1 MSEPISRR
9 RATGLL
15 GGAATSL
22 LVGEAHAEHAN
33 VAERVT
39 KLIVEHMD
47 VDRGKVKPETAF
59 TALGADSLDC
69 VELTMAAE
77 EEFNIVVDDKVAQT
91 IKTVGDMIRHV
102 EAAPKAPPPPRND
115 PKKK

>member
-1 MSEPISRR
+1 MSTPVSRR
-9 RATGLL
+9 QAAGLL

-22 LVGEAHAEHAN
+22 LIGDARAEHAN

-39 KLIVEHMD
+39 KLIAAHME

-69 VELTMAAE
+69 VELVMAAE
-77 EEFNIVVDDKVAQT
+77 EEFNIVVDDEAAAK
-91 IKTVGDMIRHV
+91 IKTVGEMIRHI
-102 EAAPKAPPPPRND
+102 EASPPRPPRNEQ
-115 PKKK
+115 KKK

>member
-9 RATGLL
+9 QATGIL

-22 LVGEAHAEHAN
+22 LVGEARAEHAN

-47 VDRGKVKPETAF
+47 VDRGKVKPETTF

-77 EEFNIVVDDKVAQT
+77 EEFNIVVDDKVAVT
-91 IKTVGDMIRHV
+91 IKTVGEMIRHI
-102 EAAPKAPPPPRND
+102 EASPKAPPPRNE

>member
-1 MSEPISRR
+1 MKQPLSRR
-9 RATGLL
+9 RAACIL

-22 LVGEAHAEHAN
+22 LVGEARAEHAN
-33 VAERVT
+33 VAERVA

-47 VDRGKVKPETAF
+47 VARGEKIRPEASF
-59 TALGADSLDC
+59 KALGADSLDC

-77 EEFNIVVDDKVAQT
+77 EEFNIVVDDKIAVKIQ
-91 IKTVGDMIRHV
+91 TVGEMIRHI
-102 EAAPKAPPPPRND
+102 EASPPRPE